1 MLKISG
7 GEQCLLLSFF
17 CEKCLEVSLRIEA
30 SFEWQEVRCKEHTSR
45 HKAIKNRLLQ
55 RPDHTQ
61 TSKERRKF
69 TRNRHTRTWTLIFI
83 EELLLR
89 SHAYDELVK
98 ANKVLLP
105 SNFLSNMFSKPKSS
119 QEENQGL
126 SHPAAR
132 CSKFPFLCCSLA
144 WSYVIEK
151 KFAGGWNWHL
161 SCWCNICSG
170 KMIILI

>member
-105 SNFLSNMFSKPKSS
+105 SNFLSNMFSKR
-119 QEENQGL
+119 QN
-126 SHPAAR
+126 PAKKKIRA
-132 CSKFPFLCCSLA
+132 CPIQPLDVVNSPFCVALLH
-144 WSYVIEK
+144 
-151 KFAGGWNWHL
+151 GP
-161 SCWCNICSG
+161 
-170 KMIILI
+170 M

>member
-7 GEQCLLLSFF
+7 GEHCYLLRSRFF

-61 TSKERRKF
+61 TSKGRKF
-69 TRNRHTRTWTLIFI
+69 AARAQNRHTR
-83 EELLLR
+83 ELWFLLR
-89 SHAYDELVK
+89 SFYCATMHMMSWLRPIKSYYHQTSF
-98 ANKVLLP
+98 P
-105 SNFLSNMFSKPKSS
+105 ICFSKPKSS

-126 SHPAAR
+126 SQQPLDVVN
-132 CSKFPFLCCSLA
+132 SPFCVAL
-144 WSYVIEK
+144 
-151 KFAGGWNWHL
+151 L
-161 SCWCNICSG
+161 SCNVCNWKEIRWRM
-170 KMIILI
+170 KLTP